1 MNRELLQSEL
11 KESFAWMYRD
21 KRKGKAYPLWK
32 TLLFVFLYAAAFALL
47 MHKFYMMGKAL
58 SAPLIQ
64 QDLEWLAFV
73 LMGILSMMVVGL
85 TNTFHAYMAFRR
97 LKEEESLPEGIKAI
111 TNMLCA
117 KFCGSYIMGLFYS
130 LVFMI
135 PGVLVH
141 LQLTQ
146 PNLLGFI
153 FTLCVPLLL
162 GFLSLILSCLLAYV
176 VFVISSRISNKNM
189 LTVLLSVLFL
199 AGYYILYEKSQD
211 IFQAVLNSAADV
223 ALWIQRFAYPFY
235 QLGLGAQ
242 GNTLSV
248 ATFCITVFLAV
259 AIAGCLLW
267 MLYRRALVKR
277 KTLQN

>member
-1 MNRELLQSEL
+1 
-11 KESFAWMYRD
+11 
-21 KRKGKAYPLWK
+21 
-32 TLLFVFLYAAAFALL
+32 
-47 MHKFYMMGKAL
+47 
-58 SAPLIQ
+58 
-64 QDLEWLAFV
+64 
-73 LMGILSMMVVGL
+73 
-85 TNTFHAYMAFRR
+85 MAFRR

-111 TNMLCA
+111 TNMLWA
-117 KFCGSYIMGLFYS
+117 KFFGSYIMGLFYS

-141 LQLTQ
+141 LQFTQ

-223 ALWIQRFAYPFY
+223 ALWIKRFAHPFY
-235 QLGLGAQ
+235 QLGLGVQ

-248 ATFCITVFLAV
+248 VTFCITVFLAV
-259 AIAGCLLW
+259 AVAGSLLW